1 MSTDR
6 TKGEVW
12 VFAEQEEGKLADI
25 VFELLGKAREL
36 ADKLGVKVG
45 AALLGSGVESLAQP
59 LFAGGADVVHLVD
72 DPALKVFRNKAYRV
86 ATVELVKECQPQIFI
101 FGATHMGRDL
111 APAVASALKCG
122 LTADCTDL
130 QIGDYTDK
138 KTGEEFK
145 NVLHQIRPAFGGNI
159 IATIVNARNW
169 PQMATVREGV
179 MKPLERRAT
188 CDVPRASCDAPRA
201 SCDVPGTMHEAQ
213 GTEHEARRT
222 MHVVRHDA
230 HLDGVEIPT
239 EVVEIVRKVSSVNLK
254 GARIIVAGGAGVGS
268 KVNFKLL
275 HDLAAA
281 LGGAVG
287 GSRAAVDLGYCE
299 HERQIGQTGVTVRPA
314 LFISCGISGAVQHLA
329 GMKDS
334 AKIIAINT
342 DKEAPIFKV
351 AHYGIVGDLN
361 VVIPKLIKAIKAKG

>member
-1 MSTDR
+1 MTDR
-6 TKGEVW
+6 SKGEVW
-12 VFAEQEEGKLADI
+12 VFAEQEDGKLADI
-25 VFELLGKAREL
+25 SFELLGKGREL
-36 ADKLGVKVG
+36 ADKLGVKLGAVLMGDMVG
-45 AALLGSGVESLAQP
+45 SLADS
-59 LFAGGADVVHLVD
+59 LFRGGADIVHLVED
-72 DPALKVFRNKAYRV
+72 AKLAQYRGKAYRH
-86 ATVELVKECQPQIFI
+86 AFVELIKECAPQIVI

-111 APAVASALKCG
+111 APAVASALRCG

-138 KTGEEFK
+138 KSGEEFK
-145 NVLHQIRPAFGGNI
+145 NILMQIRPAFGGNI

-179 MKPLERRAT
+179 MRPLAGEQGLG
-188 CDVPRASCDAPRA
+188 SKG
-201 SCDVPGTMHEAQ
+201 PGA
-213 GTEHEARRT
+213 
-222 MHVVRHDA
+222 VVRHSA
-230 HLDGVEIPT
+230 KLDDVEIPV
-239 EVVEIVRKVSSVNLK
+239 EVVEIVRRHSSINLK
-254 GARIIVAGGAGVGS
+254 GSRIIVAGGAGVGS
-268 KVNFKLL
+268 KENFKLL

-329 GMKDS
+329 GMQDS

-342 DKEAPIFKV
+342 DPEAPIFKV

-361 VVIPKLIKAIKAKG
+361 VVLPKLLKAIKDK

>member
-1 MSTDR
+1 MNMDR
-6 TKGEVW
+6 SKGEVW

-45 AALLGSGVESLAQP
+45 SVLLGSFDATGASRLRDALA
-59 LFAGGADVVHLVD
+59 AGGADVVHLVD
-72 DPALKVFRNKAYRV
+72 DPALGVFRNKAYRH
-86 ATVELVKECQPQIFI
+86 AMVELVRECSPQIVI

-111 APAVASALKCG
+111 APAVASALRCG

-130 QIGDYTDK
+130 RIGDFTDK
-138 KTGEEFK
+138 KTGETFT

-179 MKPLERRAT
+179 MKPIEKTAGKTAELVSHPSHLE
-188 CDVPRASCDAPRA
+188 
-201 SCDVPGTMHEAQ
+201 
-213 GTEHEARRT
+213 
-222 MHVVRHDA
+222 
-230 HLDGVEIPT
+230 GVEIPT
-239 EVVEIVRKVSSVNLK
+239 EVIEVVRKVSSVNLK

-268 KVNFKLL
+268 KENFAML

-329 GMKDS
+329 GMQDS

-342 DKEAPIFKV
+342 DKDAPIFKV

-361 VVIPKLIKAIKAKG
+361 VVIPKLIKAVRAK

>member
-1 MSTDR
+1 MNTRS
-6 TKGEVW
+6 GEVW
-12 VFAEQEEGKLADI
+12 VFAEQEEGKLAEI
-25 VFELLGKAREL
+25 AFELLGKAREL
-36 ADKLGVKVG
+36 GDKLGVKVG
-45 AALLGSGVESLAQP
+45 AVLMGAGVEALAKP
-59 LFAGGADVVHLVD
+59 LFEGGADIVHLVD
-72 DPALKVFRNKAYRV
+72 DPALKVFRNKAYRH
-86 ATVELVKECQPQIFI
+86 ALVELVKECSPQIVI

-111 APAVASALKCG
+111 GPAVASALRCG

-138 KTGEEFK
+138 KTGEEFH

-159 IATIVNARNW
+159 IATIVNARHW

-179 MKPLERRAT
+179 MKKLTNHRI
-188 CDVPRASCDAPRA
+188 
-201 SCDVPGTMHEAQ
+201 
-213 GTEHEARRT
+213 TESPN
-222 MHVVRHDA
+222 VVRHDSRLA
-230 HLDGVEIPT
+230 GVEIPT

-254 GARIIVAGGAGVGS
+254 GSRVIVAGGAGVGS
-268 KVNFKLL
+268 KENFKLL

-314 LFISCGISGAVQHLA
+314 LMISCGISGAVQHLA
-329 GMKDS
+329 GMQDS
-334 AKIIAINT
+334 QKIIAINT
-342 DKEAPIFKV
+342 DKDAPIFKI

-361 VVIPKLIKAIKAKG
+361 VVIPKLIKAIKNKG

>member
-1 MSTDR
+1 MNR
-6 TKGEVW
+6 TQGEVW

-25 VFELLGKAREL
+25 AFELLGKAREL

-45 AALLGSGVESLAQP
+45 AVLMGSFADGGADALAARLA
-59 LFAGGADVVHLVD
+59 AAGADVVHLVD
-72 DPALKVFRNKAYRV
+72 DPALAVYRNKAYRQ
-86 ATVELVKECQPQIFI
+86 ALVELVKDCQPQIVI

-111 APAVASALKCG
+111 GPSAASALRCG

-138 KTGEEFK
+138 KTGETFA
-145 NVLHQIRPAFGGNI
+145 NVLQQIRPAFGGNI
-159 IATIVNARNW
+159 IATIVNPRHW

-179 MKPLERRAT
+179 MKPLEQAEELKADELEKR
-188 CDVPRASCDAPRA
+188 
-201 SCDVPGTMHEAQ
+201 
-213 GTEHEARRT
+213 
-222 MHVVRHDA
+222 VVRHEA
-230 HLDGVEIPT
+230 KLGEVEIPV
-239 EVVEIVRKVSSVNLK
+239 EVLEIVRKVSGVNLK
-254 GARIIVAGGAGVGS
+254 GARVIVAGGAGVGS
-268 KVNFKLL
+268 AENFKLL
-275 HDLAAA
+275 HQLADA

-314 LFISCGISGAVQHLA
+314 LFVSCGISGAVQHLA
-329 GMKDS
+329 GMQDS

-342 DKEAPIFKV
+342 DKDAPIFKV

-361 VVIPKLIKAIKAKG
+361 VVIPKLIKAIKTKG

>member
-1 MSTDR
+1 MNDR
-6 TKGEVW
+6 SKGEVW

-25 VFELLGKAREL
+25 AFELLGKGREL
-36 ADKLGVKVG
+36 ADKLGVKLG
-45 AALLGSGVESLAQP
+45 AVLMGDKVATLAEAL
-59 LFAGGADVVHLVD
+59 FRGGADVVHLVED
-72 DPALKVFRNKAYRV
+72 AKLAQYRGKAYRH
-86 ATVELVKECQPQIFI
+86 AFVELIGECAPQIVI

-111 APAVASALKCG
+111 APAVASALRCG

-145 NVLHQIRPAFGGNI
+145 NVLMQIRPAFGGNI

-179 MKPLERRAT
+179 MKPVESKSKVEVEQRIVPHSSRLE
-188 CDVPRASCDAPRA
+188 
-201 SCDVPGTMHEAQ
+201 E
-213 GTEHEARRT
+213 
-222 MHVVRHDA
+222 
-230 HLDGVEIPT
+230 VEIPV
-239 EVVEIVRKVSSVNLK
+239 EVVEIVRRHSSINLK
-254 GARIIVAGGAGVGS
+254 GSRIIVAGGAGVGS
-268 KVNFKLL
+268 KENFKLL
-275 HDLAAA
+275 HDLANA

-329 GMKDS
+329 GMQDS

-342 DKEAPIFKV
+342 DPEAPIFKV

-361 VVIPKLIKAIKAKG
+361 VVIPKLIKAIKEK

>member
-1 MSTDR
+1 MATDR
-6 TKGEVW
+6 TEGEVW
-12 VFAEQEEGKLADI
+12 VFAEQEEGKLSGI

-45 AALLGSGVESLAQP
+45 AVLMGFWGGDVSSPLEKATSA
-59 LFAGGADVVHLVD
+59 LFAGGADVVHLID
-72 DPALKVFRNKAYRV
+72 DSALKVFRNKAYRH
-86 ATVELVKECQPQIFI
+86 ALVELVKECSPQIVI

-111 APAVASALKCG
+111 GPSVASALRCG

-130 QIGDYTDK
+130 QIGDFTDK
-138 KTGEEFK
+138 KTGEVFH

-159 IATIVNARNW
+159 IATIVNARHW

-179 MKPLERRAT
+179 MKPVEPKSKVEVEQRI
-188 CDVPRASCDAPRA
+188 
-201 SCDVPGTMHEAQ
+201 
-213 GTEHEARRT
+213 
-222 MHVVRHDA
+222 VRHSSR
-230 HLDGVEIPT
+230 LDGVEIPT

-254 GARIIVAGGAGVGS
+254 GSRIIVAGGAGVGS
-268 KVNFKLL
+268 AANFKLL
-275 HDLAAA
+275 HELAAA

-314 LFISCGISGAVQHLA
+314 LMISCGISGAVQHLA
-329 GMKDS
+329 GMQDS
-334 AKIIAINT
+334 QKIIAINT
-342 DKEAPIFKV
+342 DKDAPIFKV

-361 VVIPKLIKAIKAKG
+361 VVIPKLIKAIKNKG

>member
-1 MSTDR
+1 MNR
-6 TKGEVW
+6 EAGEVW
-12 VFAEQEEGKLADI
+12 VFAEQEEGKLSE
-25 VFELLGKAREL
+25 VPFELLGKGREL
-36 ADKLGVKVG
+36 ADRLGVKL
-45 AALLGSGVESLAQP
+45 AAVLMGSGVEPLAAE
-59 LFAGGADVVHLVD
+59 LVAGGADRVHLVD
-72 DPALKVFRNKAYRV
+72 DARLAVFRNQPYRH
-86 ATVELVKECQPQIFI
+86 AFVELVRELGPQIVI

-111 APAVASALKCG
+111 APAVASALRSG

-179 MKPLERRAT
+179 MKPLDAAARAA
-188 CDVPRASCDAPRA
+188 RAA
-201 SCDVPGTMHEAQ
+201 SAKVE
-213 GTEHEARRT
+213 
-222 MHVVRHDA
+222 VVRHDS
-230 HLDGVEIPT
+230 HLDGVEISA
-239 EVVEIVRKVSSVNLK
+239 EVLEIVRRVSSVNLK

-268 KVNFKLL
+268 KENFALL
-275 HDLAAA
+275 HELAAA

-287 GSRAAVDLGYCE
+287 ASRAAVDLGYCE

-329 GMKDS
+329 GMQDS

-342 DKEAPIFKV
+342 DREAPIFKI
-351 AHYGIVGDLN
+351 AHYGIVGDLT
-361 VVIPKLIKAIKAKG
+361 VVIPKLIKAIKD

>member
-1 MSTDR
+1 MATDR
-6 TKGEVW
+6 TEGEVW
-12 VFAEQEEGKLADI
+12 VFAEQEEGKLSGI

-45 AALLGSGVESLAQP
+45 AVLMGSWGRDVSSPLEKATSA
-59 LFAGGADVVHLVD
+59 LFAGGADVVHLID
-72 DPALKVFRNKAYRV
+72 DSALKVFRNKAYRH
-86 ATVELVKECQPQIFI
+86 ALVELVKECSPQIVI

-111 APAVASALKCG
+111 GPSVASALRCG

-130 QIGDYTDK
+130 QIGDFTDK
-138 KTGEEFK
+138 KTGEVFH

-159 IATIVNARNW
+159 IATIVNARHW

-179 MKPLERRAT
+179 MKPVEPKSKVEVEQRI
-188 CDVPRASCDAPRA
+188 
-201 SCDVPGTMHEAQ
+201 
-213 GTEHEARRT
+213 
-222 MHVVRHDA
+222 VRHSSR
-230 HLDGVEIPT
+230 LDGVEIPT

-254 GARIIVAGGAGVGS
+254 GSRIIVAGGAGVGS
-268 KVNFKLL
+268 AANFKLL
-275 HDLAAA
+275 HELAAA

-314 LFISCGISGAVQHLA
+314 LMISCGISGAVQHLA
-329 GMKDS
+329 GMQDS
-334 AKIIAINT
+334 QKIIAINT
-342 DKEAPIFKV
+342 DKDAPIFKV

-361 VVIPKLIKAIKAKG
+361 VVIPKLIKAIKNKG

>member
-1 MSTDR
+1 MKRED
-6 TKGEVW
+6 GEVW
-12 VFAEQEEGKLADI
+12 VFAEQEEGKLSE
-25 VFELLGKAREL
+25 VPFELLGKAREL

-45 AALLGSGVESLAQP
+45 AALLGDGVEPLAAK
-59 LFAGGADVVHLVD
+59 LIKGGADIVHLVED
-72 DPALKVFRNKAYRV
+72 AELKVFRNKAYRH
-86 ATVELVKECQPQIFI
+86 AMVELVKECKPQIVI

-111 APAVASALKCG
+111 APAVASALRCG

-130 QIGDYTDK
+130 QIGDYADK

-179 MKPLERRAT
+179 MKPL
-188 CDVPRASCDAPRA
+188 DASAGA
-201 SCDVPGTMHEAQ
+201 SRKGE
-213 GTEHEARRT
+213 
-222 MHVVRHDA
+222 VVRHDSR
-230 HLDGVEIPT
+230 LTGVEIPT
-239 EVVEIVRKVSSVNLK
+239 EVIEIVRKASSVNLK
-254 GARIIVAGGAGVGS
+254 GARIIVTGGAGVGS
-268 KVNFKLL
+268 KENFALL
-275 HDLAAA
+275 TELADA

-314 LFISCGISGAVQHLA
+314 LMISCGVSGAVQHLA
-329 GMKDS
+329 GMQDS
-334 AKIIAINT
+334 QKIIAINT
-342 DKEAPIFKV
+342 DRDAPIFKV

-361 VVIPKLIKAIKAKG
+361 VVIPKLIKAIKQKGG

>member
-1 MSTDR
+1 MER
-6 TKGEVW
+6 NKGEVW
-12 VFAEQEEGKLADI
+12 VFAEQEEGRLSDI
-25 VFELLGKAREL
+25 VFELLGKARAL
-36 ADKLGVKVG
+36 AATLNVKVG
-45 AALLGSGVESLAQP
+45 AVLMGAFDEKSLAS
-59 LFAGGADVVHLVD
+59 LASSLTAGGADRVHVLND
-72 DPALKVFRNKAYRV
+72 AALKVFRNKAYRHSL
-86 ATVELVKECQPQIFI
+86 VELVKECAPQIVI

-111 APAVASALKCG
+111 APSVASALRCG

-130 QIGDYTDK
+130 QIGNFEDK
-138 KTGEEFK
+138 KTKETFT

-159 IATIVNARNW
+159 IATIVNARHW

-179 MKPLERRAT
+179 MKALDEKERAA
-188 CDVPRASCDAPRA
+188 RASLAP
-201 SCDVPGTMHEAQ
+201 DV
-213 GTEHEARRT
+213 
-222 MHVVRHDA
+222 VVHDA
-230 HLDGVEIPT
+230 RLAGVEIPV
-239 EVVEIVRKVSSVNLK
+239 EVIEIVRKVSSVNLK

-268 KVNFKLL
+268 KENFKLL
-275 HDLAAA
+275 HELATL

-329 GMKDS
+329 GMQDS

-342 DKEAPIFKV
+342 DKDAPIFKV

-361 VVIPKLIKAIKAKG
+361 VVLPKLIKAIRAKG

>member
-1 MSTDR
+1 MNDR
-6 TKGEVW
+6 SKGEVW

-25 VFELLGKAREL
+25 AFELLGKGREL
-36 ADKLGVKVG
+36 ADKLGVKLG
-45 AALLGSGVESLAQP
+45 AVLMGDKVATLAEAL
-59 LFAGGADVVHLVD
+59 FRGGADVVHLVED
-72 DPALKVFRNKAYRV
+72 AKLAQYRGKAYRH
-86 ATVELVKECQPQIFI
+86 AFVELIKECAPQIVI

-111 APAVASALKCG
+111 APAVASALRCG

-145 NVLHQIRPAFGGNI
+145 NVLMQIRPAFGGNI

-179 MKPLERRAT
+179 MKPVESKVEVEQRIVPHSSRLE
-188 CDVPRASCDAPRA
+188 
-201 SCDVPGTMHEAQ
+201 E
-213 GTEHEARRT
+213 
-222 MHVVRHDA
+222 
-230 HLDGVEIPT
+230 VEIPV
-239 EVVEIVRKVSSVNLK
+239 EVVEIVRRHSSINLK
-254 GARIIVAGGAGVGS
+254 GSRIIVAGGAGVGS
-268 KVNFKLL
+268 KENFKLL
-275 HDLAAA
+275 HDLANA

-329 GMKDS
+329 GMQDS

-342 DKEAPIFKV
+342 DPEAPIFKV

-361 VVIPKLIKAIKAKG
+361 VVIPKLIKAIKEK

>member
-1 MSTDR
+1 MKNV
-6 TKGEVW
+6 KGEVW
-12 VFAEQEEGKLADI
+12 VFAEQEEGKLSEI
-25 VFELLGKAREL
+25 PFELLGKAREL
-36 ADKLGVKVG
+36 ASKLGVKVG
-45 AALLGSGVESLAQP
+45 AVLMGAGVEPLAKD
-59 LFAGGADVVHLVD
+59 LVAGGADVVHLVD
-72 DPALKVFRNKAYRV
+72 DAKLGQFRNKAYRH
-86 ATVELVKECQPQIFI
+86 ALVELIKECEPQIVI

-111 APAVASALKCG
+111 APAVASALRCG

-130 QIGDYTDK
+130 QIGDYEDK
-138 KTGEEFK
+138 KTKETFT

-179 MKPLERRAT
+179 MKPL
-188 CDVPRASCDAPRA
+188 DAAVRE
-201 SCDVPGTMHEAQ
+201 SRKSQKVE
-213 GTEHEARRT
+213 
-222 MHVVRHDA
+222 VVKHSA
-230 HLDGVEIPT
+230 HLDGIEIPV
-239 EVVEIVRKVSSVNLK
+239 EVVEIVRKASSVNLK
-254 GARIIVAGGAGVGS
+254 GARVIVAGGAGVGS
-268 KVNFKLL
+268 KENFALL
-275 HDLAAA
+275 HELASV

-329 GMKDS
+329 GMQDS

-342 DKEAPIFKV
+342 DRDAPIFKV

-361 VVIPKLIKAIKAKG
+361 VVIPKLIKAIRNKG